1 MIVGSAKRES
11 IEKTV
16 CLSCVKEGYHAPRQ
30 GFLKGIA
37 LEATGHEEGE
47 RGGYGKG
54 GWAVRR
60 REREREREGPEA
72 GEGRTPGGSWKKA
85 GGKPG
90 RREGEAEEKNG
101 EGGGCLVGDCGG
113 DAGVPA
119 RQKNNGPSYEDGPLE
134 IKSWR
139 CSTFPRKN
147 AQYHRRWRA

>member
-60 REREREREGPEA
+60 RERERE
-72 GEGRTPGGSWKKA
+72 KA
-85 GGKPG
+85 LKPG
-90 RREGEAEEKNG
+90 REELRVGAGKKREGSRGGGRARLRRKTGKG
-101 EGGGCLVGDCGG
+101 EGAWLGIAEGMRECLQGKKTTGRLTKT
-113 DAGVPA
+113 A
-119 RQKNNGPSYEDGPLE
+119 RWK
-134 IKSWR
+134 
-139 CSTFPRKN
+139 
-147 AQYHRRWRA
+147 

>member
-1 MIVGSAKRES
+1 M
-11 IEKTV
+11 
-16 CLSCVKEGYHAPRQ
+16 Q
-30 GFLKGIA
+30 
-37 LEATGHEEGE
+37 
-47 RGGYGKG
+47 RG
-54 GWAVRR
+54 
-60 REREREREGPEA
+60 EREREGSK
-72 GEGRTPGGSWKKA
+72 GVVGRTPGGSWKKA

>member
-1 MIVGSAKRES
+1 M
-11 IEKTV
+11 V

-30 GFLKGIA
+30 GFLTGIG
-37 LEATGHEEGE
+37 TGCTEGE
-47 RGGYGKG
+47 RGEVTG
-54 GWAVRR
+54 RR
-60 REREREREGPEA
+60 LGPLEGEREREREGSK
-72 GEGRTPGGSWKKA
+72 GVEGRTPGRKLEKK
-85 GGKPG
+85 
-90 RREGEAEEKNG
+90 REGSRGERKARLRRKTGKGEA
-101 EGGGCLVGDCGG
+101 CLVGDCGG